1 MSEAALALLHA
12 GGNESTEGTEQSPAK
27 QAIAL
32 LEGRQTVSFSGPRYE
47 ALLEKYRRQAAEDN
61 YDLMNR
67 GGIIDTA
74 NDTVREIAT
83 GLAAQAW
90 GGIRGL
96 ARVDPQSLFSGQGP
110 GNEAQEAVEETER
123 ALTYKPETE
132 MAPWSPLALPG
143 ALIHGLSEGTYRLT
157 DSPLAA
163 TAVDVGANAAM
174 LLSGGRAAAMRRA
187 EVPPSISPTAPL
199 SDVPSP
205 RVAPPLE
212 HIVGQA
218 LSKQSMGAAAAVPS
232 RLMTASPE
240 LQAAIRAEA
249 RSGGVNPEALD
260 RHLEADSL
268 PIKVRLTKG
277 QATQDPVL
285 ISDEMNRR
293 GKDPEFAARFNEQN
307 QQLIDNLDEIRRESS
322 PSVVGNDP
330 IQNGQQIVDS
340 YKTIDQAAR
349 DEIGAAYKAARDA
362 NGGDLPMDA
371 QAFTKAADAA
381 LKKNMKVR
389 YVPSEIAADLAEIR
403 ETGRMNFETFENLRT
418 NLAAEARKAERSGD
432 GNAAAA
438 VNLIRDAIENIEPIG
453 KAKEV
458 KPLFDKARAL
468 AKARFDRLRADP
480 AYKAATEDAAEIGQ
494 ASPLADQFVEKY
506 IVKGKAA
513 HLDRMREN
521 LASDAAA
528 NEVMSAA
535 ALNYL
540 KAKSG
545 VNLYTNE
552 GNFSQAGFNRALS
565 EITPKL
571 DRLLSQ
577 QAAEQVQTLGNVS
590 RYVQAQPRGSF
601 VNNSNTTVA
610 AHAANLAKGAVE
622 RGVNAI
628 LPGAD
633 LGTLGREK
641 LARRAEK
648 KEVEEALKPGAGIG
662 MKPKKDQP

>member
-1 MSEAALALLHA
+1 MSQAALQLLQGEDTDEA
-12 GGNESTEGTEQSPAK
+12 TPATPSQ

-32 LEGRQTVSFSGPRYE
+32 LEGRTKPAPVRKPDNLDLALNEEGLRRSLRNPVSDAIG
-47 ALLEKYRRQAAEDN
+47 DT
-61 YDLMNR
+61 LMN
-67 GGIIDTA
+67 
-74 NDTVREIAT
+74 IAT
-83 GLAAQAW
+83 GTGAQAVA
-90 GGIRGL
+90 GLRGL
-96 ARVDPQSLFSGQGP
+96 YAYATGAEKPR
-110 GNEAQEAVEETER
+110 EAVDETTD
-123 ALTYKPETE
+123 ALTYHGESE
-132 MAPWSPLALPG
+132 MAPWSPLAWPG
-143 ALIHGLSEGTYRLT
+143 MLIKAGAEKTYELT

-163 TAVDVGANAAM
+163 TAVDVGANAA
-174 LLSGGRAAAMRRA
+174 LLAAGARGVRAAPRG
-187 EVPPSISPTAPL
+187 EIPPAVSPATPL
-199 SDVPSP
+199 SDVPVS
-205 RVAPPLE
+205 RVQPPVE
-212 HIVGQA
+212 EIIGQA

-268 PIKVRLTKG
+268 PVRIQLTKG

-293 GKDPEFAARFNEQN
+293 GKDPEFASRFNEQN

-322 PSVVGNDP
+322 PNVVGNDP

-340 YKTIDQAAR
+340 YKTIDQASR
-349 DEIGAAYKAARDA
+349 DEIGAAYQAARDA
-362 NGGDLPMDA
+362 NGGELPMDA

-381 LKKNMKVR
+381 LKKNMKAR

-403 ETGRMNFETFENLRT
+403 ETGAMNFETFENLRT
-418 NLAAEARKAERSGD
+418 NLAAEGRKAERSGD

-438 VNLIRDAIENIEPIG
+438 INLIRDAIENVEPLG

-458 KPLFDKARAL
+458 KPLFDKARSL

-480 AYKAATEDAAEIGQ
+480 AYKAASEDASEVGQ
-494 ASPLADQFVEKY
+494 VSPLADQFVEKY

-521 LASDAAA
+521 LANDAAA
-528 NEVMSAA
+528 NEVISAA

-552 GNFSQAGFNRALS
+552 GNFSQAGFNRALA
-565 EITPKL
+565 EITPKM
-571 DRLLSQ
+571 DRLLSP
-577 QAAEQVQTLGNVS
+577 QAAEQVQTLGNVA

-610 AHAANLAKGAVE
+610 AHAANLAKGVAE
-622 RGVNAI
+622 RSVNAMI
-628 LPGAD
+628 PGAD

-641 LARRAEK
+641 LAKRADK
-648 KEVEEALKPGAGIG
+648 KEVQEALKPGAGIG
-662 MKPKKDQP
+662 MKPKKGQP

>member
-1 MSEAALALLHA
+1 MSSAALSLLTSA
-12 GGNESTEGTEQSPAK
+12 DDSAAEGETPKSASQH
-27 QAIAL
+27 AIAL
-32 LEGRQTVSFSGPRYE
+32 LEGRAEPGKDPNSAPSRSKTRDEVGVGEVYSNDKGQPVIKAKYPSLDRYAESASTGKLFGGMAQDLVGGVAHGVGTLVDVATGTGPGEGSYAEKFASPFQHEPTRLDQLDPEQVRWHEMATDTLNETIGTGPLAQTVRERVP
-47 ALLEKYRRQAAEDN
+47 QAAEA
-61 YDLMNR
+61 
-67 GGIIDTA
+67 ITA
-74 NDTVREIAT
+74 VVPFLRAT
-83 GLAAQAW
+83 G
-90 GGIRGL
+90 
-96 ARVDPQSLFSGQGP
+96 ARV
-110 GNEAQEAVEETER
+110 
-123 ALTYKPETE
+123 
-132 MAPWSPLALPG
+132 SPLM
-143 ALIHGLSEGTYRLT
+143 
-157 DSPLAA
+157 SPKAPIA
-163 TAVDVGANAAM
+163 PIEDV
-174 LLSGGRAAAMRRA
+174 
-187 EVPPSISPTAPL
+187 
-199 SDVPSP
+199 
-205 RVAPPLE
+205 
-212 HIVGQA
+212 VGKA

-232 RLMTASPE
+232 RLMTASPD

-249 RSGGVNPEALD
+249 RQGGVNPEALD

-268 PIKVRLTKG
+268 PVKVRLTKG

-293 GKDPEFAARFNEQN
+293 GKDPEFASRFNEQN
-307 QQLIDNLDEIRRESS
+307 QQLIDNLDEIRRETS
-322 PSVVGNDP
+322 PGVVGNDP

-349 DEIGAAYKAARDA
+349 DEIAAAYKAARDV
-362 NGGDLPMDA
+362 NGGELPMDA
-371 QAFTKAADAA
+371 QAFTKAADVA
-381 LKKNMKVR
+381 LKKNMKAR

-403 ETGRMNFETFENLRT
+403 ETGSMNFETFENLRT

-438 VNLIRDAIENIEPIG
+438 VNLVRDAIENVEPLG

-458 KPLFDKARAL
+458 KPLFDKARSM

-480 AYKAATEDAAEIGQ
+480 AYKAAIEDSAEIGQ

-506 IVKGKAA
+506 IVKGKGA

-521 LASDAAA
+521 LSNDAAA
-528 NEVMSAA
+528 HEVISAA

-565 EITPKL
+565 EITPKI
-571 DRLLSQ
+571 DRLLSP

-610 AHAANLAKGAVE
+610 AHAANIAKGAVE